1 MYFILKDLI
10 DIDICCVILNNR
22 TVSRLISTNVILII
36 LNTKAGRD
44 VVSL

>member
-1 MYFILKDLI
+1 MYFNLKDLI
-10 DIDICCVILNNR
+10 DIDICSVMLNNR